1 MKRQKVLF
9 LKENYVLRV
18 LKSFMVAGLF
28 AIALLLILVHKID
41 LGIVSGVSNGIFYIT
56 APLIRLVSLPADAL
70 SYGYKKT
77 AAIANVYRENERLR
91 QENEELFLLKDK
103 MKALKAENKILK
115 KLLHHIDL
123 PQTQSYTAR
132 VIAENGDAFANSLII
147 YLGKEAPNIKRGYAV
162 VNHRGLIGRIDIVS
176 GNYARVTLLTD
187 INSKIPV
194 VSQKSRDRGI
204 LTGNN
209 TGELSLIFTPLLAEL
224 HKGDLLVTSGVG
236 GGLPPDIPVARIKRV
251 GVENITAV
259 PLFSASSLEIVK
271 IIAYDIMPDAP
282 TAEELQ

>member
-1 MKRQKVLF
+1 
-9 LKENYVLRV
+9 
-18 LKSFMVAGLF
+18 
-28 AIALLLILVHKID
+28 
-41 LGIVSGVSNGIFYIT
+41 
-56 APLIRLVSLPADAL
+56 
-70 SYGYKKT
+70 
-77 AAIANVYRENERLR
+77 
-91 QENEELFLLKDK
+91 

-162 VNHRGLIGRIDIVS
+162 VNNRGLIGRIDIVS

-209 TGELSLIFTPLLAEL
+209 TNELSLIFTPLLAEL

-271 IIAYDIMPDAP
+271 VIAYDIMPDAA

>member
-70 SYGYKKT
+70 SHGYKKT
-77 AAIANVYRENERLR
+77 AAIANVYQENERLR

-271 IIAYDIMPDAP
+271 IIAYDIMPDAAI
-282 TAEELQ
+282 AEELQ

>member
-162 VNHRGLIGRIDIVS
+162 VNNRGLIGRIDIVS

-271 IIAYDIMPDAP
+271 VIAYDIMPDAA